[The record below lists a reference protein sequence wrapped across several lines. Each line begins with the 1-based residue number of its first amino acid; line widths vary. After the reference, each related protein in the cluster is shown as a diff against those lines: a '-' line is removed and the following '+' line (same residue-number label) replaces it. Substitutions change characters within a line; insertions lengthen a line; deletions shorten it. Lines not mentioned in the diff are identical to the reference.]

1 MHKCE
6 SIGFHYNMAPT
17 TTGYLFAEQFMWHN
31 PGYLQ
36 VRPTHSALLHQW
48 VLPDQQQLA
57 WASNHTAIVSVLVQ
71 SALHGLQP
79 TPHFE
84 DVETKRRL
92 NNIIHYSGLIDKVQ
106 QLKAKSATKAEL
118 CLVHTPEYVQY
129 VQVGSSC
136 NCR

>member
-1 MHKCE
+1 MRSLCGTIQDTCR
-6 SIGFHYNMAPT
+6 SGWQA
-17 TTGYLFAEQFMWHN
+17 AQ
-31 PGYLQ
+31 
-36 VRPTHSALLHQW
+36 HSALLHVG
-48 VLPDQQQLA
+48 VLPDQQHLVLVL
-57 WASNHTAIVSVLVQ
+57 HRTAIVSLLAQ
-71 SALHGLQP
+71 DALHGLQP

-106 QLKAKSATKAEL
+106 QLKARSATKAEL

-136 NCR
+136 SCQPSTSNCHQS